1 MFSVFSNTKKP
12 SEIIRE
18 LSLCAGSNLNR
29 LLFLGPEDE
38 PLYILKPEVLN
49 YPVNKEGL
57 NIIEWV
63 NKNILYELP
72 KVKNYVSYSFI
83 GVRIRIFSN
92 MLNKLMEK
100 NILSKDICIMYHQR
114 LILRVKEILGK
125 IYEIGRAHV

>member
-18 LSLCAGSNLNR
+18 LSLCAGSSLNR
-29 LLFLGPEDE
+29 LLFSGPEDE
-38 PLYILKPEVLN
+38 SLYILKPEVLN

-57 NIIEWV
+57 NIIEWT

-72 KVKNYVSYSFI
+72 KVKSYVNYSFI
-83 GVRIRIFSN
+83 DVRIRIFSN

-125 IYEIGRAHV
+125 IYVEELPF

>member
-125 IYEIGRAHV
+125 IYVEELPF

>member
-18 LSLCAGSNLNR
+18 LSLCAGSSLNR
-29 LLFLGPEDE
+29 LLFSGPEDE

-57 NIIEWV
+57 NIIEWT

-125 IYEIGRAHV
+125 IYVEELPF

>member
-29 LLFLGPEDE
+29 LLFSGPEDE

-57 NIIEWV
+57 NIIEWA

-72 KVKNYVSYSFI
+72 KVKSYVNHSFI

-92 MLNKLMEK
+92 MLNKLMEE

-125 IYEIGRAHV
+125 IYVEELPF

>member
-29 LLFLGPEDE
+29 LLFSGPEDE

-49 YPVNKEGL
+49 YPINKEGL
-57 NIIEWV
+57 NIIEWA

-72 KVKNYVSYSFI
+72 KVKSYVNYSFI
-83 GVRIRIFSN
+83 DVRIRIFSN

-125 IYEIGRAHV
+125 IYVEELPF

>member
-29 LLFLGPEDE
+29 LLFSGPEDE

-49 YPVNKEGL
+49 YPINKEGL
-57 NIIEWV
+57 NIIEWT

-72 KVKNYVSYSFI
+72 KVKSYVNYSFI
-83 GVRIRIFSN
+83 EVRIRIFSN

-125 IYEIGRAHV
+125 IYVEELPF

>member
-57 NIIEWV
+57 NIIEWA

-72 KVKNYVSYSFI
+72 KVKSYVNYSFI
-83 GVRIRIFSN
+83 DVRIRIFSN

-125 IYEIGRAHV
+125 IYVEELPF

>member
-18 LSLCAGSNLNR
+18 LSLCAGSSLNR
-29 LLFLGPEDE
+29 LLFSGPEDE

-57 NIIEWV
+57 NIIEWT

-72 KVKNYVSYSFI
+72 KVKSYVNYSFI
-83 GVRIRIFSN
+83 DVRIRIFSN
-92 MLNKLMEK
+92 MLNKLMEE

-125 IYEIGRAHV
+125 IYVEELPF

>member
-29 LLFLGPEDE
+29 LLFSGPEDE

-57 NIIEWV
+57 NIIEWA
-63 NKNILYELP
+63 NKNIDKAGYFTM
-72 KVKNYVSYSFI
+72 FI
-83 GVRIRIFSN
+83 RN
-92 MLNKLMEK
+92 L
-100 NILSKDICIMYHQR
+100 
-114 LILRVKEILGK
+114 KEI
-125 IYEIGRAHV
+125 ISANV

>member
-18 LSLCAGSNLNR
+18 LSLCAGSSLNR
-29 LLFLGPEDE
+29 LLFSGPEDE

-57 NIIEWV
+57 NIIEWT

-72 KVKNYVSYSFI
+72 KVKNYVNYSFI

-125 IYEIGRAHV
+125 IYIEELPF

>member
-29 LLFLGPEDE
+29 LLFSGPEDE

-57 NIIEWV
+57 NIIEWA

-72 KVKNYVSYSFI
+72 KVKSYVNYIFI

-92 MLNKLMEK
+92 MLNKLMEE

-125 IYEIGRAHV
+125 IYVEELPF

>member
-29 LLFLGPEDE
+29 LLFSGPEDE

-49 YPVNKEGL
+49 YPINKEGL
-57 NIIEWV
+57 NIIEWA

-72 KVKNYVSYSFI
+72 KVKSYVNYSFI
-83 GVRIRIFSN
+83 DVRIRIFSN

-125 IYEIGRAHV
+125 IYIEELPF

>member
-29 LLFLGPEDE
+29 LLFSGPEDE

-57 NIIEWV
+57 NIIEWA
-63 NKNILYELP
+63 NKNILYD
-72 KVKNYVSYSFI
+72 
-83 GVRIRIFSN
+83 
-92 MLNKLMEK
+92 EK
-100 NILSKDICIMYHQR
+100 NKGNDPFWENTSADYFAGLALALFEDVSGI
-114 LILRVKEILGK
+114 
-125 IYEIGRAHV
+125 

>member
-29 LLFLGPEDE
+29 LLFSGPEDE

-57 NIIEWV
+57 NIIEWT

-72 KVKNYVSYSFI
+72 KVKSYVNYSFI
-83 GVRIRIFSN
+83 SVRIRIFSN
-92 MLNKLMEK
+92 MLNKLMEE

-125 IYEIGRAHV
+125 IYVEELPF

>member
-29 LLFLGPEDE
+29 LLFSGPEDE

-57 NIIEWV
+57 NIIEWT

-72 KVKNYVSYSFI
+72 KVKSYVNYSFI

-114 LILRVKEILGK
+114 LILHVKEILGK
-125 IYEIGRAHV
+125 IYVEELPF

>member
-29 LLFLGPEDE
+29 LLFSGSEDE

-49 YPVNKEGL
+49 YPINKEGL
-57 NIIEWV
+57 NIIEWA

-72 KVKNYVSYSFI
+72 KVKSYVNYSFI
-83 GVRIRIFSN
+83 DVRIRIFSN

-125 IYEIGRAHV
+125 IYVEELPF

>member
-29 LLFLGPEDE
+29 LLFSGPEDE

-57 NIIEWV
+57 NIIEWA

-72 KVKNYVSYSFI
+72 KVKSYVNYSFI
-83 GVRIRIFSN
+83 DVRIRIFSN
-92 MLNKLMEK
+92 MLNKLMEE

-125 IYEIGRAHV
+125 IYVEELPF

>member
-18 LSLCAGSNLNR
+18 LSLCAGSSLNR
-29 LLFLGPEDE
+29 LLFSGPEDE

-57 NIIEWV
+57 NIIEWT

-72 KVKNYVSYSFI
+72 KVKSYVNYSFI
-83 GVRIRIFSN
+83 DVRIRIFSN

-125 IYEIGRAHV
+125 IYVEELPF

>member
-18 LSLCAGSNLNR
+18 LSLCAGSSLNR
-29 LLFLGPEDE
+29 LLFSGPEDE

-72 KVKNYVSYSFI
+72 KVKSYVNYSFI

-125 IYEIGRAHV
+125 IYVEELPF

>member
-29 LLFLGPEDE
+29 LLFSGPEDE

-57 NIIEWV
+57 NIIEWA

-72 KVKNYVSYSFI
+72 KVKRYVNYSFI

-125 IYEIGRAHV
+125 IYVEELPF

>member
-29 LLFLGPEDE
+29 LLFSGPEDE

-57 NIIEWV
+57 NIIEWA

-72 KVKNYVSYSFI
+72 KVKSYVNYSFI
-83 GVRIRIFSN
+83 DVRIRIFSN

-100 NILSKDICIMYHQR
+100 NILSKNICIMYHQR

-125 IYEIGRAHV
+125 IYVEELPF

>member
-1 MFSVFSNTKKP
+1 MFSVFSNIKKP

-29 LLFLGPEDE
+29 LLFSGPEDE

-57 NIIEWV
+57 NIIEWA

-72 KVKNYVSYSFI
+72 KVKSYVNYSFI
-83 GVRIRIFSN
+83 DVRIRIFSN

-125 IYEIGRAHV
+125 IYVEELPF

>member
-83 GVRIRIFSN
+83 DVRIRIFSN

-125 IYEIGRAHV
+125 IYVEELPF

>member
-29 LLFLGPEDE
+29 LLFSGPEDE

-57 NIIEWV
+57 NIIEWA

-72 KVKNYVSYSFI
+72 KVKSYVNYSFI
-83 GVRIRIFSN
+83 DVRIRIFSN

-125 IYEIGRAHV
+125 IYVEELPF

>member
-29 LLFLGPEDE
+29 LLFSGPEDE

-57 NIIEWV
+57 NIIEWT

-72 KVKNYVSYSFI
+72 KVKSYVNYSFI
-83 GVRIRIFSN
+83 DVRIRIFSN

-125 IYEIGRAHV
+125 IYVEELPF

>member
-29 LLFLGPEDE
+29 LLFSGPEDE

-57 NIIEWV
+57 NIIEWA

-72 KVKNYVSYSFI
+72 KVKSYVNYSFI

-114 LILRVKEILGK
+114 LILRVKEILGN
-125 IYEIGRAHV
+125 IYIEELPF

>member
-29 LLFLGPEDE
+29 LLFSGPEDE

-72 KVKNYVSYSFI
+72 KVKSYVNYSFI

-92 MLNKLMEK
+92 MLNKLMEE

-125 IYEIGRAHV
+125 IYVEELPF

>member
-29 LLFLGPEDE
+29 LLFSGPEDE

-49 YPVNKEGL
+49 YPINKEGL
-57 NIIEWV
+57 NIIEWA

-72 KVKNYVSYSFI
+72 KVKSYINYNFI

-125 IYEIGRAHV
+125 IYIEELPF

>member
-29 LLFLGPEDE
+29 LLFSGPEDE

-57 NIIEWV
+57 NIIEWT

-125 IYEIGRAHV
+125 IYVEELPF

>member
-18 LSLCAGSNLNR
+18 LSLCAGSSLNR

-49 YPVNKEGL
+49 YPINKEGL
-57 NIIEWV
+57 NIIEWA

-72 KVKNYVSYSFI
+72 KVKSYVNYSFI
-83 GVRIRIFSN
+83 DVRIRIFSN

-125 IYEIGRAHV
+125 IYVEELPF

>member
-29 LLFLGPEDE
+29 LLFSGPEDE

-57 NIIEWV
+57 NIIEWA

-72 KVKNYVSYSFI
+72 KVKNYVNYSFI

-92 MLNKLMEK
+92 MLNKLMEE

-125 IYEIGRAHV
+125 IYVEELPF

>member
-29 LLFLGPEDE
+29 LLFSGPEDE
-38 PLYILKPEVLN
+38 PLYILKPEVLK

-57 NIIEWV
+57 NIIEWA

-72 KVKNYVSYSFI
+72 KVKSYVNYSFI
-83 GVRIRIFSN
+83 DVRIRIFSN
-92 MLNKLMEK
+92 MLNKLMEE

-125 IYEIGRAHV
+125 IYVEELPF